1 MTLAFSVS
9 SSPALALVG
18 GAPAAASTPASV
30 SWSSSGSS
38 SGSPF
43 AHLRHDV
50 LIGLGALMVLLGVIT
65 FAVVGQP
72 RGVAGAS
79 AAPGRALTAVAT
91 RVGSDAARIEEVGT
105 VAPAADAV
113 ATEAALAF
121 IAGLTAQAEQQAS
134 DARAQQAAEA
144 AATERAGRRATPV
157 ASSAGRAA
165 PVAATGGVWDRL
177 AQCESGGD
185 WSIDTGNGFSGGLQF
200 LRSTWLGA
208 GGGEYAPDAHLATRE
223 QQIDIAS
230 RVQASQG
237 WGAWPGCSAMLGLR

>member
-9 SSPALALVG
+9 SSPALALAG

-30 SWSSSGSS
+30 SGSS

-91 RVGSDAARIEEVGT
+91 GSGSDAARTEEVGT
-105 VAPAADAV
+105 VAPAADAA
-113 ATEAALAF
+113 ATEAARAF
-121 IAGLTAQAEQQAS
+121 IAGLTARAEQQAS
-134 DARAQQAAEA
+134 DARAQQAA

-165 PVAATGGVWDRL
+165 PTAATGGVWDRL

-185 WSIDTGNGFSGGLQF
+185 WSINTGNGFSGGLQF